1 MEDKHIIP
9 IPPEVLAQAQANID
23 ATNTLLA
30 PYLLPLT
37 PTERRDLPKMGDK
50 TLSFVEKAQVYA
62 HQYPQLC
69 PSYLDL
75 IGFDTDMT
83 DATGLRKVHIAAK
96 QLSDNIDD
104 TTIVAGSEA
113 YQAALVFYNA
123 IKAAAVQDIPG
134 AKEVYDD
141 LKARF
146 PKVKRKNEA

>member
-1 MEDKHIIP
+1 MEDKHVIP

-23 ATNTLLA
+23 ATLALLA

-37 PTERRDLPKMGDK
+37 PTERHDLPKMGNK

-69 PSYLDL
+69 PSYLDMNA
-75 IGFDTDMT
+75 FDMDMT

-104 TTIVAGSEA
+104 TVMVAGSEA

-123 IKAAAVQDIPG
+123 IKAAAAQHIPG
-134 AKEVYDD
+134 AKEVYSD
-141 LKARF
+141 LRARF
-146 PKVKRKNEA
+146 PRIKRKNEE